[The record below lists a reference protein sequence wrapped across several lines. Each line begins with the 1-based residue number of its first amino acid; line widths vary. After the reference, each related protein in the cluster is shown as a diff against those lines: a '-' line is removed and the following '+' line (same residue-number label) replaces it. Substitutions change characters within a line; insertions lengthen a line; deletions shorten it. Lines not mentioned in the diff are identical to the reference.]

1 MQRAKAAAT
10 SFLSRDGKHKT
21 TVEQDVNAAVT
32 EEHVKPHE
40 HETVLTAVDREVHQD
55 HHQTRIQPIQAKETL
70 AETSKHV
77 MAPTVHKTFDHTNEA
92 ETRQKLEAERAA
104 FTNTSVTHETTH
116 STTMAPAVTAER
128 VHHHV
133 HEHIQPVIHKEVIAP
148 HVVHKTVP
156 IHETHHAAPVHHE
169 VTTLPVKTLE
179 EFQATGGSLQ
189 SENSH
194 VLREYEGC
202 PGPYNKDKELP
213 SSALGSGHGHTHGQ
227 HATTATTMHQ
237 TTSSASARSDSDAG
251 SGEYMTSSK
260 TRGLGATGAAGAA
273 TAGVAGTSSTERTP
287 RTGENLATTTSTT
300 SAGSAGERPHKP
312 SLRERLDP
320 RIDADGDGKKGILS

>member
-1 MQRAKAAAT
+1 MQRAKAAAA

-21 TVEQDVNAAVT
+21 TVDQDVNAAVT

-55 HHQTRIQPIQAKETL
+55 HHQTRIQPIVAKETR
-70 AETSKHV
+70 AETSEHV
-77 MAPTVHKTFDHTNEA
+77 MAPAVHKTFDHTNEA
-92 ETRQKLEAERAA
+92 ETRQKLESERAA
-104 FTNTSVTHETTH
+104 FANTSVTHEATH

-133 HEHIQPVIHKEVIAP
+133 HEHIQPVIQKEVIAP

-156 IHETHHAAPVHHE
+156 VHETHHAAPVHHE
-169 VTTLPVKTLE
+169 DTTLPVKTLE
-179 EFQATGGSLQ
+179 EFQGPGGSLQ
-189 SENSH
+189 GENLH

-213 SSALGSGHGHTHGQ
+213 SSALGSGHGHRHGQ
-227 HATTATTMHQ
+227 GRHAATTTTTHQ

-251 SGEYMTSSK
+251 SGGYMTSSK
-260 TRGLGATGAAGAA
+260 TTGLGHSGAG
-273 TAGVAGTSSTERTP
+273 TAGVTGTSSMDRTP
-287 RTGENLATTTSTT
+287 RMGENLATTTSTT
-300 SAGSAGERPHKP
+300 SAGSAGERRHKP

-320 RIDADGDGKKGILS
+320 RVDADGDGKKGILS